1 MMRSILSVLKYTVSI
16 AAFLCMFGIVGTM
29 DYNDAVEMERA
40 QQSSKRPN
48 CGNSN
53 SATASCGGLSVDATA
68 NYLPRYTKS
77 QVELVCEGYTQ

>member
-1 MMRSILSVLKYTVSI
+1 MQSILSVLKYAASI
-16 AAFLCMFGIVGTM
+16 AAFLCLFGVVGTM

-53 SATASCGGLSVDATA
+53 SATALSGGLSVSATT

-77 QVELVCEGYTQ
+77 HVELACEGYTQ